1 MLAQDEELRG
11 VTEVGEDSSDR
22 TRARG
27 DGATRELRIAARADD
42 ELCARAVYERAVH
55 IAVLVLALWISIG
68 LTQLGGEELYI
79 LEADERTCV
88 LLIQRRDGELVG
100 LDIGVTFLEED
111 AVHEDL
117 WVEGCLV
124 LLILGGISD
133 IDLSSVVTELQALAE
148 EAYSRTLGV
157 DRAEVAEGELKLHT
171 ARLILDVAGLVEI
184 PLAVVRGDDR
194 RDDDGLVDE
203 RTTTLVECL
212 ELANGVCGQREL
224 VRTLL
229 VGTGRIDF
237 VVLCAARSPY
247 PDEHREGECI
257 HSMTIHRIYACRG
270 GRTGGWY

>member
-1 MLAQDEELRG
+1 MLSQDEELRG

-42 ELCARAVYERAVH
+42 ELCTRAVYERAVH
-55 IAVLVLALWISIG
+55 IAVLVFALWISIG
-68 LTQLGGEELYI
+68 LTQLRGEELYI

-88 LLIQRRDGELVG
+88 HLIQRRDGELVG

-111 AVHEDL
+111 AVHEEL
-117 WVEGCLV
+117 WVEGCLI
-124 LLILGGISD
+124 LLILGGISEV
-133 IDLSSVVTELQALAE
+133 DLSSVVAELQALAE
-148 EAYSRTLGV
+148 EAYSRTLRV

-171 ARLILDVAGLVEI
+171 ARLILDVAGLVEVPFAI
-184 PLAVVRGDDR
+184 VRGDDR

-203 RTTTLVECL
+203 RTTTLVESL
-212 ELANGVCGQREL
+212 ELANGVCGQGEL

-237 VVLCAARSPY
+237 VVLRAARSPY

-257 HSMTIHRIYACRG
+257 YSMTIHRIYACRG
-270 GRTGGWY
+270 VRTGGRY